1 MSRGRSGFVA
11 LSFCLLVNTLVG
23 EVALASDLFVDSGQR
38 LGNEVTWSVALG
50 DVDGDGDLDAVA
62 ANFDAGA
69 IVWLND
75 GSGRF
80 ADSGQRLARG
90 VYVALADFD
99 GDGALDVLLG
109 SWDVSA
115 SVWWNDG
122 RGTFTKGV
130 FPSVT
135 GCFAFGVGDLNGDA
149 RPDIYVGTVTADRV
163 ILNAGN
169 RTFTATRQF
178 LGNGPT
184 AGVALGDMDGDG
196 DLDVVAA
203 GWDEVGR
210 VWANDG
216 AGNFTQ
222 LCQID
227 AVTLHVHGAALADVD
242 GDGDLDAF
250 FAIAGRISGRSVWL
264 NDGTGRLTPA
274 GYDLGTDLQQGIAVA
289 DLDLDGDLDIALAI
303 GAGGTPLP
311 SRVWL
316 GREDGFVDSGLRMG
330 EGFAGG
336 VAAGD
341 LDGDGDEDL
350 FIAFLALPNE
360 GWDYKPYPNEVWI
373 NTTRE

>member
-11 LSFCLLVNTLVG
+11 LSFCLLVNALVG
-23 EVALASDLFVDSGQR
+23 EMALASDLFVDSGQR

-75 GSGRF
+75 GTGQF
-80 ADSGQRLARG
+80 TDSGQRLARG

-109 SWDVSA
+109 SWDVPA

-122 RGTFTKGV
+122 RGMFTKGV

-163 ILNAGN
+163 IINAGD
-169 RTFTATRQF
+169 RKFTATRQF
-178 LGNGPT
+178 LGSGPT
-184 AGVALGDMDGDG
+184 AGVALGDMNGDG

-227 AVTLHVHGAALADVD
+227 AVTLHVHGAVLADID
-242 GDGDLDAF
+242 GDGDLDCF

-289 DLDLDGDLDIALAI
+289 DFDLDGDLDIALAI

-316 GREDGFVDSGLRMG
+316 GQEGGFVDSDLRMG